1 MIAIVMVTFQYD
13 CITNTN
19 YSQTS
24 FSALQIN
31 PEKPRSSI
39 T

>member
-24 FSALQIN
+24 FFALQIN
-31 PEKPRSSI
+31 REKPRSSI
-39 T
+39 I